1 MVMTQADLRLS
12 GGQVLLP
19 GQGLVE
25 ADLLIAGGRI
35 VGLVSPGAAA
45 AAAETVLVRGLAL
58 LPGAVD
64 PHLHLGHGMDISRPR
79 LPADVDTETAAAAI
93 GGITTF
99 IPYVLCTEDFLAS
112 FQAAR
117 SVTEAGARIDFGMHA
132 ILASPAQLPEIP
144 LYAQELGIPTVKF
157 FMNCRGDEGKRLG
170 LPHLDD
176 ALLFRTME
184 ALREAGGMLC
194 PHPESIEIA
203 WMLRDRV
210 MTEDPEGRGG
220 LAAWNAT
227 RPPFVEAEAVRR
239 VCYLARIAGVPV
251 YTVHISAGESLEAA
265 LAARADGTRVHI
277 ETCLHYLLFDET
289 SPLGSRGKVNPP
301 LRSAADRE
309 ALWRGIADGS
319 IDTVGTDHVH
329 RPAAAKEGN
338 IWQASP
344 GFPGLEALMPAFL
357 THGRRRGIPLSR
369 LSEVMSRNPAQI
381 MGLGES
387 KGQILP
393 GADADIAAVDL
404 AAHWTVGNGSVS
416 SAGYT
421 VFEGMKLDARV
432 MHTLVRGR
440 FVVRD
445 GALCPGTTGTGRYL
459 NRRLTAPSAAG

>member
-117 SVTEAGARIDFGMHA
+117 AVTEAGARIDFGMHA

-184 ALREAGGMLC
+184 ALREAGTAV
-194 PHPESIEIA
+194 H
-203 WMLRDRV
+203 V
-210 MTEDPEGRGG
+210 RGG
-220 LAAWNAT
+220 LT
-227 RPPFVEAEAVRR
+227 PPPSPPRARGSGRR
-239 VCYLARIAGVPV
+239 G
-251 YTVHISAGESLEAA
+251 SAG
-265 LAARADGTRVHI
+265 R
-277 ETCLHYLLFDET
+277 
-289 SPLGSRGKVNPP
+289 
-301 LRSAADRE
+301 
-309 ALWRGIADGS
+309 
-319 IDTVGTDHVH
+319 H
-329 RPAAAKEGN
+329 R
-338 IWQASP
+338 
-344 GFPGLEALMPAFL
+344 
-357 THGRRRGIPLSR
+357 
-369 LSEVMSRNPAQI
+369 
-381 MGLGES
+381 
-387 KGQILP
+387 
-393 GADADIAAVDL
+393 
-404 AAHWTVGNGSVS
+404 
-416 SAGYT
+416 
-421 VFEGMKLDARV
+421 
-432 MHTLVRGR
+432 
-440 FVVRD
+440 
-445 GALCPGTTGTGRYL
+445 
-459 NRRLTAPSAAG
+459 